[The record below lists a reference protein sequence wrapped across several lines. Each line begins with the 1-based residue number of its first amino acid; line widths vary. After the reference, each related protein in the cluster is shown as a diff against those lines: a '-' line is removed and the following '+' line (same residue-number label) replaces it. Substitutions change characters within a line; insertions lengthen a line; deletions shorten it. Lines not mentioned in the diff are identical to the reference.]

1 MNPNIEAAAAALVAA
16 KQAEA
21 VATAAR
27 LAAEDALIALLP
39 AKPEGTVSEAAG
51 GFKVAVTFGMR
62 RSVDEAALGA
72 VRGQLPPALF
82 ARLFRFKPEVSVRDL
97 RYVECNEPELYAIA
111 AQAITTKPS
120 KPSVKVERIEP
131 VAKAA

>member
-21 VATAAR
+21 VATAQR
-27 LAAEDALIALLP
+27 LAAEDALAALLP
-39 AKPEGTVSEAAG
+39 TKSEGTVTETAG
-51 GFKVAVTFGMR
+51 SFKVAVTFGMR

-82 ARLFRFKPEVSVRDL
+82 ARVFRFKPEVSVRDL

-120 KPSVKVERIEP
+120 KPSVRVEHIES